1 MDGFTVV
8 RTEHPDC
15 SVCMTQ
21 AEHAIVMARVTGST
35 ISAHGDGNEHRA
47 TVARNLN

>member
-1 MDGFTVV
+1 MNGFTIV

-15 SVCMTQ
+15 LACITQ
-21 AEHAIVMARVTGST
+21 ADHATIMARATGST
-35 ISAHGDGNEHRA
+35 ISAHGDGNGHRA